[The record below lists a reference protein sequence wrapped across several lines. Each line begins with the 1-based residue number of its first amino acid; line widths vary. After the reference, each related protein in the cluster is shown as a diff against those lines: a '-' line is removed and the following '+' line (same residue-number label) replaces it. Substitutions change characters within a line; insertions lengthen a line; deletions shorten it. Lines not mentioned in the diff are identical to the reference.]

1 MKQKKFLKSKVFPI
15 NQKNFLFFSFCDI
28 ILEKEKLIVLKR
40 EFYLNKIKDFYN
52 ITTLIKVL
60 CGLRRSGKSV
70 ILKQIINEI
79 KATGVNDNHII
90 YINFESLDYA
100 DITTAFELNNYIKN
114 LVKDKKTYYVFLDEV
129 QKISDFEKA
138 INSLRIT
145 EQFSIFIT
153 GSNSKMTFLE
163 LSTDLS
169 GRYVSFRVNPLSFK
183 EVVLLTN
190 TKKEKYSDLLLD
202 IFEWGTL
209 PQRFMFDNLESRENY
224 IRDVY
229 DSILLK
235 DVVDRLGITDITSF
249 NKILQYVLET
259 ETREFSVTNV
269 LNYLEKNNN
278 KISTDTLYKYLE
290 ALCTTFIVNRVY
302 RYDIQGKN
310 VLKSLNK
317 FYATDLGVKKIKANK
332 KEINYSQA
340 FENVVYNEL
349 INKGYDVYIG
359 KIGNGEIDFIATKN
373 KDIKYVQTCYDLSD
387 EETRK
392 REFKAFEKIEDNYPK
407 YVISKNDEDYSQ
419 NGIKH
424 LNIFDFLMN
433 EDF

>member
-1 MKQKKFLKSKVFPI
+1 M
-15 NQKNFLFFSFCDI
+15 
-28 ILEKEKLIVLKR
+28 LKR
-40 EFYLNKIKDFYN
+40 EYYLNKIRDFYDVN
-52 ITTLIKVL
+52 SLIKVL

-70 ILKQIINEI
+70 ILKQIIDEI
-79 KATGVNDNHII
+79 RTNGIKEDHII

-100 DITTAFELNNYIKN
+100 NITNAIELNNYIKN

-129 QKISDFEKA
+129 QKVVEFEKA

-145 EQFSIFIT
+145 DQFSIFIT

-183 EVVLLTN
+183 EVVEFTN
-190 TKKEKYSDLLLD
+190 TKKEDYLELLLD

-209 PQRFMFDNLESRENY
+209 PQRFMFDNKESRENY

-259 ETREFSVTNV
+259 ETREFSATNV
-269 LNYLEKNNN
+269 LDYLERNNN
-278 KISTDTLYKYLE
+278 KVANDTLYKYLD
-290 ALCTTFIVNRVY
+290 ALCSTFIVNRVY
-302 RYDIQGKN
+302 RYDINGKN

-317 FYATDLGVKKIKANK
+317 FYATDLGVKKIKTNSK
-332 KEINYSQA
+332 DVNYSQA
-340 FENVVYNEL
+340 FENMIYNEL
-349 INKGYDVYIG
+349 INKGYEVYIG
-359 KIGNGEIDFIATKN
+359 KTPKGEIDFIASKDKN
-373 KDIKYVQTCYDLSD
+373 IKYIQACYDLSN
-387 EETRK
+387 EETRN
-392 REFKAFEKIEDNYPK
+392 REFRAFDNIDDNYPK
-407 YVISKNDEDYSQ
+407 YVISKNSEDYSQ
-419 NGIKH
+419 RGIKH

-433 EDF
+433 DDF

>member
-1 MKQKKFLKSKVFPI
+1 M
-15 NQKNFLFFSFCDI
+15 
-28 ILEKEKLIVLKR
+28 LKR
-40 EFYLNKIKDFYN
+40 EYYLNKIRDFYN
-52 ITTLIKVL
+52 VNSLIKVL

-70 ILKQIINEI
+70 ILKQIIDEIQTNEI
-79 KATGVNDNHII
+79 KEDHII

-100 DITTAFELNNYIKN
+100 NITNAIELNNYIKSF
-114 LVKDKKTYYVFLDEV
+114 VKDKKTYYVFLDEV
-129 QKISDFEKA
+129 QKVVEFEKA

-145 EQFSIFIT
+145 DQFSIFIT

-183 EVVLLTN
+183 EVVEFTN
-190 TKKEKYSDLLLD
+190 TKEENYLELLLD

-209 PQRFMFDNLESRENY
+209 PQRFTFDNKESRENY

-259 ETREFSVTNV
+259 ETREFSATNV
-269 LNYLEKNNN
+269 LDYLERNNN
-278 KISTDTLYKYLE
+278 KVATDTLYKYLD
-290 ALCTTFIVNRVY
+290 ALCSTFIVNRVY
-302 RYDIQGKN
+302 RYDINGKN

-317 FYATDLGVKKIKANK
+317 FYATDLGVKKIKTNS
-332 KEINYSQA
+332 KEVNYSQA
-340 FENVVYNEL
+340 FENMIYNEL
-349 INKGYDVYIG
+349 INKGYEVYIG
-359 KIGNGEIDFIATKN
+359 KTPKGEIDFIASKDKN
-373 KDIKYVQTCYDLSD
+373 IKYIQACYDLSN
-387 EETRK
+387 EETRD
-392 REFKAFEKIEDNYPK
+392 REFRAFDNIDDNYPK
-407 YVISKNDEDYSQ
+407 YVISKDSEDYSQ
-419 NGIKH
+419 RGIKH

-433 EDF
+433 DDFWK

>member
-1 MKQKKFLKSKVFPI
+1 M
-15 NQKNFLFFSFCDI
+15 
-28 ILEKEKLIVLKR
+28 LKR
-40 EFYLNKIKDFYN
+40 EFYLKKIRDFYN
-52 ITTLIKVL
+52 INSLIKVL

-79 KATGVNDNHII
+79 QESGVDDEHII
-90 YINFESLDYA
+90 YVNFESLDYA
-100 DITTAFELNNYIKN
+100 NINTAAELDNYIKD

-129 QKISDFEKA
+129 QKVKDFEKA
-138 INSLRIT
+138 VNSLRIT

-169 GRYVSFRVNPLSFK
+169 GRYVSFRINPLSFK
-183 EVVLLTN
+183 EVVELTN
-190 TKKEKYSDLLLD
+190 TSKDGYYDLLLD

-209 PQRFMFDNLESRENY
+209 PQRFMFENIESRDNY

-235 DVVDRLGITDITSF
+235 DVVDRLGITDITTF

-259 ETREFSVTNV
+259 ETREFSQSNV
-269 LNYLEKNNN
+269 LEYLEHQNN
-278 KISTDTLYKYLE
+278 KIATDTLYKYLD
-290 ALCTTFIVNRVY
+290 ALCTTFIINRVY
-302 RYDIQGKN
+302 RYDVNGKG

-317 FYATDLGVKKIKANK
+317 FYATDLGVKKIKTNSK
-332 KEINYSQA
+332 DVNYSQA
-340 FENVVYNEL
+340 LENIVYNEL
-349 INKGYDVYIG
+349 INKGYNVYVG
-359 KIGNGEIDFIATKN
+359 KTPKGEIDFIASKN
-373 KDIKYVQTCYDLSD
+373 KDFKYIQVCYNLSNI
-387 EETRK
+387 ETRN
-392 REFKAFEKIEDNYPK
+392 REFGAFNSINDNYAK
-407 YVISKNDEDYSQ
+407 YVISLDNEDYSQ

-433 EDF
+433 DDF

>member
-1 MKQKKFLKSKVFPI
+1 M
-15 NQKNFLFFSFCDI
+15 
-28 ILEKEKLIVLKR
+28 LKR
-40 EFYLNKIKDFYN
+40 ESYLKKIRDFYDVN
-52 ITTLIKVL
+52 SLIKIL

-70 ILKQIINEI
+70 ILKQIIEEI
-79 KATGVNDNHII
+79 QSKGIDDNHII

-100 DITTAFELNNYIKN
+100 HITNAIELNDYVKS
-114 LVKDKKTYYVFLDEV
+114 LVKDTDTYYVFLDEV
-129 QKISDFEKA
+129 QKVKDFEKA

-163 LSTDLS
+163 LSTDLT

-183 EVVLLTN
+183 EVVELTN
-190 TKKEKYSDLLLD
+190 TPREKYFDLLLD

-209 PQRFMFDNLESRENY
+209 PLRFMFDNIESRENY
-224 IRDVY
+224 ILDVY

-235 DVVDRLGITDITSF
+235 DVVERLGITDITSF
-249 NKILQYVLET
+249 NKILQYVLEI

-269 LNYLEKNNN
+269 LEYLEKNDN
-278 KISTDTLYKYLE
+278 KIATDTLYKYLE
-290 ALCTTFIVNRVY
+290 ALCSTFIINRVY
-302 RYDIQGKN
+302 RYDISGKS

-317 FYATDLGVKKIKANK
+317 FYATDLGVKKIKTNS
-332 KEINYSQA
+332 KEINYSRS
-340 FENVVYNEL
+340 FENIIYNEL

-359 KIGNGEIDFIATKN
+359 KTSKGEIDFIASKN
-373 KDIKYVQTCYDLSD
+373 KSIKYIQACYDLSNED
-387 EETRK
+387 TRK
-392 REFKAFEKIEDNYPK
+392 REFSAFDNIQDNYPK
-407 YVISKNDEDYSQ
+407 YVISKDTEDYSC

-433 EDF
+433 DDF

>member
-1 MKQKKFLKSKVFPI
+1 M
-15 NQKNFLFFSFCDI
+15 
-28 ILEKEKLIVLKR
+28 LKR
-40 EFYLNKIKDFYN
+40 DYYLNKIKDFYHVN
-52 ITTLIKVL
+52 SLIKVL

-70 ILKQIINEI
+70 ILQQIIEEI
-79 KATGVNDNHII
+79 KSDGVDDSHII

-100 DITTAFELNNYIKN
+100 NITNALELNNYIKS

-129 QKISDFEKA
+129 QKVLEFEKA
-138 INSLRIT
+138 VNSIRIT

-169 GRYVSFRVNPLSFK
+169 GRYVSFRINPLSFK
-183 EVVLLTN
+183 EVVELTN
-190 TKKEKYSDLLLD
+190 TKKEKYFDLLLD

-209 PQRFMFDNLESRENY
+209 PQRFIFSNNDSKENY

-249 NKILQYVLET
+249 NKILQYILET
-259 ETREFSVTNV
+259 ETREFSATNI
-269 LNYLEKNNN
+269 LNYLEKNGN
-278 KISTDTLYKYLE
+278 KIANDTLYKYLE
-290 ALCTTFIVNRVY
+290 ALCSTFIINRVY
-302 RYDIQGKN
+302 RYDIKGKA

-317 FYATDLGVKKIKANK
+317 FYATDLGVKKIKTNN

-340 FENVVYNEL
+340 FENIIYNEL
-349 INKGYDVYIG
+349 IKKGYEVYIG
-359 KIGNGEIDFIATKN
+359 KTQDGEIDFIASKN
-373 KDIKYVQTCYDLSD
+373 KNIKYIQACYDLSN
-387 EETRK
+387 EETRT
-392 REFKAFEKIEDNYPK
+392 REFKAFNNINDNYPK
-407 YVISKNDEDYSQ
+407 YIISTNKEDYSQ

-424 LNIFDFLMN
+424 INIFDFLMN
-433 EDF
+433 DDF